1 VTMPEAP
8 VRILTYNIQVAI
20 GSHRYR
26 HYLLHG
32 WKHVM
37 PHGQTI
43 RNLDRIA
50 EVIKPFDVVA
60 LQEVDSGS
68 FRTRFVNQAEY
79 LAEKT
84 GFSHWESLVTRDFGF
99 VAQHTNS
106 LLSRTPPSR
115 VVTHRLPGLM
125 EGRGLLEAE
134 YHLDGRPVSILCTHL
149 ALNCRARIRQVRY
162 ISDLINDRDS
172 AILLGDFNCQPNSRG
187 IRYFMN
193 QTRLSTSSPLHA
205 SYPSWRPSRVID
217 HILTTDDLELSD
229 LGTLPDILSDHL
241 PVGATVRRRQ
251 VASVAA

>member
-1 VTMPEAP
+1 M
-8 VRILTYNIQVAI
+8 RILTYNIQVAI
-20 GSHRYR
+20 GSNRYR
-26 HYLLHG
+26 HYFLHG

-37 PHGQTI
+37 PHGQTV

-84 GFSHWESLVTRDFGF
+84 GFSDWHSLVTRDFGV

-106 LLSRTPPSR
+106 LLSRRPPR
-115 VVTHRLPGLM
+115 HVVTHRLPGLM

-134 YHLDGRPVSILCTHL
+134 FELEGRPVSILCTHL

-162 ISDLINDRDS
+162 IADLINDRDS
-172 AILLGDFNCQPNSRG
+172 AVLLGDFNCQPHSRG
-187 IRYFMN
+187 IRYFVN
-193 QTRLSTSSPLHA
+193 QTRLRTGAPLHA
-205 SYPSWRPSRVID
+205 SYPSWRPSRIID
-217 HILTTDDLELSD
+217 HILATED
-229 LGTLPDILSDHL
+229 LGLADLATLPDVLSDHL
-241 PVGATVRRRQ
+241 PVGATVHRRAM
-251 VASVAA
+251 VSVAA